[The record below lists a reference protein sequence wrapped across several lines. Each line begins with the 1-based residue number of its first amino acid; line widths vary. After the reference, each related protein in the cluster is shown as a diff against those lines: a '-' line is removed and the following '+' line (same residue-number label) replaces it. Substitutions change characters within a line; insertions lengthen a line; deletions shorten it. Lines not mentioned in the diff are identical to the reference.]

1 MALVMIHTVLLHF
14 DCVVKFTVTN
24 LNKAFINTG
33 GEGGCHSFM
42 NLFHKIPFF

>member
-1 MALVMIHTVLLHF
+1 MALVMNQTVLLHF

-33 GEGGCHSFM
+33 GGRGHSFM
-42 NLFHKIPFF
+42 NLFHKILFF